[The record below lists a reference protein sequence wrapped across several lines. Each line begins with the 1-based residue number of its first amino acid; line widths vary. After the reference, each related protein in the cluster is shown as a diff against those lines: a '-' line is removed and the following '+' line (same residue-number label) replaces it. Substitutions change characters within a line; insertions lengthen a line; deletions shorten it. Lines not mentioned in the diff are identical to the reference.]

1 MRSRC
6 AALRRALAVACMIE
20 LIGVRVKFSGV
31 RFAEH
36 LLRAVTPSIYA
47 KHLREHLR
55 QAFTPSIYANPDAK
69 ASAGWT
75 PTQRAARH
83 SRSRSPTASP
93 ASIAGYAHV
102 DTARRLHAR
111 HGRNFCDAFALR
123 PGRHAARISWHRVS
137 CRKTCSAGDL
147 TPCSPAVARRG
158 RCIRARFERLRRLRQ
173 PSAPSTASVRARPP

>member
-1 MRSRC
+1 MR
-6 AALRRALAVACMIE
+6 
-20 LIGVRVKFSGV
+20 LIFR
-31 RFAEH
+31 
-36 LLRAVTPSIYA
+36 LRAVKFRGRLRNLLRGETFPPSSYSEHLRQAFTRAFTPSIYA
-47 KHLREHLR
+47 KHLREPRRKGIGWLD
-55 QAFTPSIYANPDAK
+55 PDAK
-69 ASAGWT
+69 GCSSQ
-75 PTQRAARH
+75 PLQVR
-83 SRSRSPTASP
+83 PTASP